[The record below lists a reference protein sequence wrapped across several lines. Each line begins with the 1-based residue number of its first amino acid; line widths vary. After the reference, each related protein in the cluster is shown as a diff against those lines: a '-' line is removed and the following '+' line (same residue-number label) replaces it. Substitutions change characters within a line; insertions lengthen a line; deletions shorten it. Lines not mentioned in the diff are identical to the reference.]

1 MIKDFLSLLYPAK
14 CAGCKTPLEYGE
26 KSICTTCRIHLPR
39 THFESYGG
47 NFVERLFWSKAPVKR
62 ATAHYFFRKSSFL
75 QRIMHQFKYHG
86 NQQIGITLGQW
97 MGQVLAQNYT
107 FRQTD
112 VIIPIPLHPTKLK
125 SRGFNQAALIGTGV
139 ASQLTN
145 AQLLT
150 HAIVRNTATSSQTKK
165 NVWERNENVNSIFT
179 CPEPY
184 LIKNKRILLL
194 DDVIT
199 TGSTAISAVNELVKA
214 GSREVNVATLAV
226 AWR

>member
-14 CAGCKTPLEYGE
+14 CAGCETPLEYGE
-26 KSICTTCRIHLPR
+26 KSICTSCRIHLPR
-39 THFESYGG
+39 THFEYCAG

-86 NQQIGITLGQW
+86 NQQIGITLGRW
-97 MGQVLAQNYT
+97 MGHELAQDYT
-107 FRQTD
+107 FRQAE

-125 SRGFNQAALIGTGV
+125 SRGFNQAELIGAGV
-139 ASQLTN
+139 NTQLPH
-145 AQLLT
+145 AELLNY
-150 HAIVRNTATSSQTKK
+150 AIVRNTATSSQTKK
-165 NVWERNENVNSIFT
+165 NVWERNENVNAIFS
-179 CPEPY
+179 CPDPD
-184 LIKNKRILLL
+184 LIKNRRILLL